1 MLARAPG
8 LRWCPDSRGH
18 DAAHGGAPAQ
28 APTLLSVHESLA
40 ASSPR
45 RFGAPDAPRT
55 LTSVP
60 VFRLQNSSS
69 PVHQVAAE
77 LAREYIGPIFTP
89 RSINQSAVRFY
100 PTTYSESLPTSWTTM
115 RFPFFISFHIF
126 RLATLIFLFF
136 VFRLSYVLEIVVIVA

>member
-115 RFPFFISFHIF
+115 RFPFSYLF
-126 RLATLIFLFF
+126 IFLGWLHLFFFFSFF
-136 VFRLSYVLEIVVIVA
+136 V